1 MFCLKCGREL
11 PDEAKFCAY
20 CGAQINSTTNQI
32 PENKNPQVNTYQSVG
47 AMNYNQNRQ
56 PINFNNAINGN
67 KGNEKEGFGIAA
79 LILGIL
85 SIIFSFTMILS
96 IIMGLIAVIFGIIHI
111 AKKSRKGLGVAGII
125 TGVFGIIISIAIIVC
140 IAMLASEA
148 ENGRHSFDYNFNYN
162 NKNNSNYYD
171 EYDDQY
177 DQYDDYDN
185 FDTKGQNL

>member
-11 PDEAKFCAY
+11 PDGAKFCAY

-32 PENKNPQVNTYQSVG
+32 PENRNQQSNTYQSVG

-56 PINFNNAINGN
+56 PVNFNNTVNGN

-111 AKKSRKGLGVAGII
+111 AKKSRRGLGVAGII

-140 IAMLASEA
+140 IAMVASNA
-148 ENGRHSFDYNFNYN
+148 ENSRHSFDYNFNYN
-162 NKNNSNYYD
+162 NKDNSNYYD
-171 EYDDQY
+171 EYD